1 MSLKYEPALEPLQE
15 GLASMDWKHTD
26 LKADCEG
33 RGGNYEWRPSLG
45 KSGECWKEGKK
56 RGLLPDGTE
65 YNVPPEMA
73 QRGPATLQ
81 QLADY
86 FTPQVPPCESV
97 FVCVRQC
104 LCERE
109 CL

>member
-1 MSLKYEPALEPLQE
+1 MCRRVATFMPRRFHTHSLPPRQFA
-15 GLASMDWKHTD
+15 
-26 LKADCEG
+26 
-33 RGGNYEWRPSLG
+33 G

-73 QRGPATLQ
+73 QRGPAKLQ

-86 FTPQVPPCESV
+86 FTPQVPPPAPRSPKESDIHV
-97 FVCVRQC
+97 DVSMYRYTSKDIWIYNYG
-104 LCERE
+104 
-109 CL
+109 